1 MTETIKWGP
10 TKEHSDKLSGN
21 KVDYPIV
28 FESITCW
35 GPKFFIPHTKAMGI
49 LMKTSG

>member
-1 MTETIKWGP
+1 MTETIEWGP

-28 FESITCW
+28 FCLNQSHVE
-35 GPKFFIPHTKAMGI
+35 GLNFLFHI
-49 LMKTSG
+49 LRQWAF